1 MGCDLVCMAEPP
13 LHAVPLFV
21 LREKKN
27 MYDVPH
33 WAHISFFS
41 SYASSQEY
49 DQIVGAEK
57 KKGVTVSKKGSS
69 DNERNIMSTV
79 SIFGCSKGGLHR
91 ERYSKLPLTTRLS
104 RVLWPVPISRRDI
117 PISKRISGGSSKGK
131 SITSSSSLK
140 TRQSPVIKMS
150 RHANSFPS
158 RPVRLSTSFDQPKNI
173 LLNRHSN
180 DTKSKSAT
188 LMLPSQKKIFNSRKS
203 LSLSSSSIPEA
214 KLHDDSLFAR
224 SSKGATKKIRAKSD
238 ATADTMSNLSLVLT
252 QRHGDEDVAEDLP
265 KASSMANLGL
275 HINIKKVS
283 TSSYSKKRHSA
294 MPPHLIVRGT

>member
-1 MGCDLVCMAEPP
+1 
-13 LHAVPLFV
+13 
-21 LREKKN
+21 
-27 MYDVPH
+27 
-33 WAHISFFS
+33 
-41 SYASSQEY
+41 
-49 DQIVGAEK
+49 
-57 KKGVTVSKKGSS
+57 
-69 DNERNIMSTV
+69 
-79 SIFGCSKGGLHR
+79 
-91 ERYSKLPLTTRLS
+91 
-104 RVLWPVPISRRDI
+104 
-117 PISKRISGGSSKGK
+117 
-131 SITSSSSLK
+131 
-140 TRQSPVIKMS
+140 MS

-188 LMLPSQKKIFNSRKS
+188 LMLPSQKKIFSSRKS

-252 QRHGDEDVAEDLP
+252 QRRGDEEVSEDLP

-294 MPPHLIVRGT
+294 MPPHLIVRGTSSNIHNSNTRLKSSQTQARESRKTINVSDHFEIYKDFETRLRRSSHFLPL